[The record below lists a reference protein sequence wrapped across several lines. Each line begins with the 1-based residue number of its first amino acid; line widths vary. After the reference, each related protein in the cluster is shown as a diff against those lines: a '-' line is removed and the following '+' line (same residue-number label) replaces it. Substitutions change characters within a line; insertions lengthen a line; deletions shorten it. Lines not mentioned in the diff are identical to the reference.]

1 MAARTLQPLTVSDVR
16 IHWVRVGIIFLV
28 AVVAITAVVN
38 PVVVLAA
45 LLTGI
50 LNTAAGGG
58 AIVTFLAL
66 TAVGVPALTA
76 HATGQLVTPASFL
89 GAFRLVKGYWPGWRL
104 LRIGCFGTLLGV
116 GMLKLTPAGTFQA
129 AAPFFLVPAAI
140 LVVVQEP
147 VKRRIQRS
155 GRTFGTRITLI
166 ATFLCGVYAGLI
178 GVGVGTLTLVVLG
191 LTPAFAGASLPQLL
205 RSRNVLLLGMAILVA
220 CAFAATGLVDWK
232 LAALLAPAGALG
244 GWLGTKLVN
253 RLPVPVLQG
262 LIAATAIGGATWMA
276 LR

>member
-1 MAARTLQPLTVSDVR
+1 MTARAIRPSIAAPVHLTR
-16 IHWVRVGIIFLV
+16 LAMTFLV
-28 AVVAITAVVN
+28 AVVAVTAAVN
-38 PVVVLAA
+38 PVVVGAA

-58 AIVTFLAL
+58 AIVTFLTL

-89 GAFRLVKGYWPGWRL
+89 GAFRLGTGDLPAWPL
-104 LRIGCFGTLLGV
+104 LRAGCFGALLGV
-116 GMLKLTPAGTFQA
+116 GILKLTPAGTFQA

-147 VKRRIQRS
+147 VKRRVQLA
-155 GRTFGTRITLI
+155 GRTPDARITVI
-166 ATFLCGVYAGLI
+166 AAFLCGVYAGLI
-178 GVGVGTLTLVVLG
+178 GVGVGTLALVVLG
-191 LTPAFAGASLPQLL
+191 LTPAFVGSALPDVL
-205 RSRNVLLLGMAILVA
+205 RSRNVLLLGMAVLVA
-220 CAFAATGLVDWK
+220 VAFAATGLVDWE

-244 GWLGTKLVN
+244 GWLGTRLVT
-253 RLPVPVLQG
+253 RLPVPL
-262 LIAATAIGGATWMA
+262 LRAMIAATAVGGAIWMA